1 MDMMAR
7 TFSGGFSGGLSGGV
21 LGNLGVGNMNATAE
35 QEYTSELHIDVE
47 VYKEDGTFVRARR
60 WWCPRR

>member
-21 LGNLGVGNMNATAE
+21 WEASGREHERHGGTGV
-35 QEYTSELHIDVE
+35 HV
-47 VYKEDGTFVRARR
+47 GT
-60 WWCPRR
+60 PH